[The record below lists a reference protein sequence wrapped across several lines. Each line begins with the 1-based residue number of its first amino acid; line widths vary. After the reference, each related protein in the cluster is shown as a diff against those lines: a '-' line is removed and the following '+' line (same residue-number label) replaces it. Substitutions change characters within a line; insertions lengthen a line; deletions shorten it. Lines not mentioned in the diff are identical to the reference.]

1 MKIRLAQL
9 SHLQELIE
17 LYANHLSSKNNTV
30 NVDKIKAYTLL
41 KKMIQDNDYNIL
53 IAQEDGVVVSSVT
66 LLIVKN
72 LTHNLRPYAIIENVV
87 THKNYRKKGYARALI
102 TEACNMAEKKECY
115 KITLTTGAKEPE
127 ILSFY
132 EKCGFNRND
141 KTAFVKWL

>member
-30 NVDKIKAYTLL
+30 NVDKIKAYSLL
-41 KKMIQDNDYNIL
+41 KKMIQDSDYKIL
-53 IAQEDGVVVSSVT
+53 IVQEAGVVVSSAT

-87 THKNYRKKGYARALI
+87 THQDYRKKGYARAII
-102 TEACNMAEKKECY
+102 TEACNIAEKKDCY
-115 KITLTTGAKEPE
+115 KITLTTGSKDPE
-127 ILSFY
+127 VLSFY
-132 EKCGFNRND
+132 EKCGFNKND